1 MLGIKI
7 REGAEKDVEEIAS
20 LLIRLKRLNGE
31 FDPLL
36 KVRGDA
42 LEKAKELARKALK
55 ERDDLVLVAEKK
67 GKVVGL
73 INATLM
79 ERQFYEPRL
88 EGAIIDF
95 YVLPE
100 FRRTGLGKRIMNEA
114 VKKLKSRGAEIIT
127 AEFPSQNRIAS
138 SFYEKLGF
146 RAIVSIYAKQRD

>member
-42 LEKAKELARKALK
+42 LEKAKDLARKALK

-73 INATLM
+73 INATLR
-79 ERQFYEPRL
+79 EREFYEPRL